1 MSLIDS
7 KNWQARKNKMP
18 SPDGPTFVITGDVT
32 VANSAVEACLQLSR
46 IQDRSLGL
54 NVDLVLVEKGVGL
67 AVLTEKSVSLTVPG
81 YQESTHVK
89 IIHDGK
95 VVGSVLQIETVY

>member
-18 SPDGPTFVITGDVT
+18 SLDGPTLVITGDVT
-32 VANSAVEACLQLSR
+32 VANSAVEASLRLSR
-46 IQDRSLGL
+46 LQDRSFGL

-67 AVLTEKSVSLTVPG
+67 AVLTEKSVSLTVPR
-81 YQESTHVK
+81 YQETTIVQ
-89 IIHDGK
+89 IIHDEK
-95 VVGSVLQIETVY
+95 IVGSVLQIETVY